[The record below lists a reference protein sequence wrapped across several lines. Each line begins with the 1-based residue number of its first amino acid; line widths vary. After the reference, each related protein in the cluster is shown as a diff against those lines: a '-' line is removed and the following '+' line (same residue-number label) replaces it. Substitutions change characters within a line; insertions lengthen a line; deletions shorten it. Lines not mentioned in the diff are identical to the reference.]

1 MQRIDGPKINF
12 HCPQDLIARVDKI
25 ATHVGITRSEAIR
38 TMLETCVEGYEP
50 LMKVGILRKMVA
62 KKQELKQKMIN
73 AMQPSLL

>member
-1 MQRIDGPKINF
+1 MF
-12 HCPQDLIARVDKI
+12 HCPQDLISRVDKI

-62 KKQELKQKMIN
+62 KKEQLKKKMID
-73 AMQPSLL
+73 AMQPSML